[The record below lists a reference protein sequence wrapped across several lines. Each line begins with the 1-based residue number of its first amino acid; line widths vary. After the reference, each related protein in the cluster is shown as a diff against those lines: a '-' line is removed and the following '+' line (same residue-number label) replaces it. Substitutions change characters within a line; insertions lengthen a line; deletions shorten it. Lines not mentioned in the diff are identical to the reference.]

1 MAWAD
6 LSAEEKAVVT
16 DFVRLARAW
25 AGEQAR
31 TSNHSDALNTAYNAT
46 VTTLL
51 GEIGESELI
60 PDGSGLGGA
69 VTLTR
74 AEVVTLVSHMQ
85 GILTDYNTSGHR
97 QLWSKAAGP
106 GNLIG

>member
-6 LSAEEKAVVT
+6 LTPEEKAVVT
-16 DFVRLARAW
+16 DYVRLLRGW

-31 TSNHSDALNTAYNAT
+31 TNNHADALNTAYNAT

-51 GEIGESELI
+51 SEIGESEEI

-69 VTLTR
+69 VTMTR
-74 AEVVTLVSHMQ
+74 SEVVTLTSHVQ
-85 GILTDYNTSGHR
+85 GILTNYNTANHR